1 MLWMQRVLD
10 IFAPVQAQPPV
21 AAPATAAAPTQ
32 PAPAPAPRVRRA
44 RPAPAGPVSGGEKT
58 APPSTLAA
66 APLLSGGQAPALLRH
81 PLANRELRLGDTVV
95 AYALQRARR
104 RSIGFTVGAD
114 GLSVR
119 APTAATLAV
128 VEDALRHK
136 SAWILRKLNDAHTR
150 QQHQTQARID
160 WQDGAVLPYLGA
172 PLVVRLDAAAPATG
186 AWQALSTPEPGGA
199 LQALHLG
206 LSAGAGP
213 AQLRAAVQAWLMRQA
228 QAHFTQRLDHFAPLL
243 GVHWSRLRLSN
254 AQTRW
259 GTAQSDGSIRLNWR
273 LLHFRPAVI
282 DYVVAHE
289 LAHLRVMDHSPR
301 FWSTVAS
308 VVPDHAAL
316 RRCLRDEPAPRWD

>member
-1 MLWMQRVLD
+1 M
-10 IFAPVQAQPPV
+10 A
-21 AAPATAAAPTQ
+21 
-32 PAPAPAPRVRRA
+32 
-44 RPAPAGPVSGGEKT
+44 
-58 APPSTLAA
+58 
-66 APLLSGGQAPALLRH
+66 SGGQAPSLLRH
-81 PLANRELRLGDTVV
+81 SLANRELRLGNTVV

-119 APTAATLAV
+119 APTFVTLAA

-136 SAWILRKLNDAHTR
+136 SDWILRKLNDAQTR
-150 QQHQTQARID
+150 QQHQAQARIV
-160 WQDGAVLPYLGA
+160 WRDGAILPYLGA
-172 PLVVRLDAAAPATG
+172 PLVVRLDMAVPAKG
-186 AWQALSTPEPGGA
+186 AWQALPAAGPGGA

-206 LSAGAGP
+206 LPASTSP

-243 GVHWSRLRLSN
+243 DVRWTSLCLSN
-254 AQTRW
+254 AKTRW
-259 GTAQSDGSIRLNWR
+259 GSAKSDGSIRLNWR

-301 FWSTVAS
+301 FWGTVSTV
-308 VVPDHAAL
+308 VPEYAAL
-316 RRCLRDEPAPRWD
+316 RRCLRDEPAPLWD

>member
-1 MLWMQRVLD
+1 MMWMQKVLD
-10 IFAPVQAQPPV
+10 IFAPVAAPPLADV
-21 AAPATAAAPTQ
+21 PPTAAMPTQAAPAPHARRGRAAPA
-32 PAPAPAPRVRRA
+32 APAPSVA
-44 RPAPAGPVSGGEKT
+44 KT
-58 APPSTLAA
+58 APLQPLAA
-66 APLLSGGQAPALLRH
+66 APLPPGGPAPVLLRH

-104 RSIGFTVGAD
+104 RSIGLTVGAE

-119 APTAATLAV
+119 APTGVTLAA

-136 SAWILRKLNDAHTR
+136 SGWILRKLNDAHTR
-150 QQHQTQARID
+150 QQRQAQAGID
-160 WQDGAVLPYLGA
+160 WQDGAVLPYLGE

-186 AWQALSTPEPGGA
+186 TWQALPAPGPGGA

-206 LSAGAGP
+206 LP
-213 AQLRAAVQAWLMRQA
+213 ANASPDQLRAAVQVWLMRQA
-228 QAHFTQRLDHFAPLL
+228 QAHFTQRLSHFAPLL
-243 GVHWSRLRLSN
+243 GVHWTGLRLSN

-259 GTAQSDGSIRLNWR
+259 GTAKSDGSIRLNWR

-301 FWSTVAS
+301 FWRTVAS
-308 VVPDHAAL
+308 VVPDHVAL